1 MSWKNILK
9 EDLSTEVAYA
19 LLPIYDSI
27 DKVYDSEII
36 EHHQGSD
43 GVLNEGDVESL
54 ISYLLQD
61 IEKESDEAYEKIMES
76 VDELRKIT
84 GGKK

>member
-1 MSWKNILK
+1 MSWKYILK

-19 LLPIYDSI
+19 LIPIYGSR

-36 EHHQGSD
+36 ELHQGSD
-43 GVLNEGDVESL
+43 GVLNEGDVQSL

-61 IEKESDEAYEKIMES
+61 IEKESDDAYEKIMLS
-76 VDELRKIT
+76 VDKLRKIT
-84 GGKK
+84 GDKK